1 MTTTYQPLSADFL
14 STHTYL
20 SDQEKATLAQLRALL
35 HEHAAP
41 HVNTWWQDSSFPSEL
56 LTTFAEGGWFQ
67 HPYEQTRPFKNSALF
82 RGMIALE
89 LARVDASLATF
100 FGVHTG
106 LAMGSVML
114 CGSAAQRAEFIP
126 KMAAGELIDCFA
138 LTEPDHGS
146 DVARGLETTACRS
159 ANGRVP

>member
-1 MTTTYQPLSADFL
+1 M
-14 STHTYL
+14 
-20 SDQEKATLAQLRALL
+20 
-35 HEHAAP
+35 
-41 HVNTWWQDSSFPSEL
+41 
-56 LTTFAEGGWFQ
+56 
-67 HPYEQTRPFKNSALF
+67 HPWR
-82 RGMIALE
+82 R
-89 LARVDASLATF
+89 F

-126 KMAAGELIDCFA
+126 KMAAGELIGCFA

-159 ANGRVP
+159 DNGWVLNGAKRWIGNATFADLAVVWAKDQDDG